1 MSILVINSSI
11 RGDDSISRELS
22 LKLSEKLTDKNV
34 VHRDLT
40 KGIDFIS
47 SESMAAVR
55 IPKDD
60 RSAAQ
65 SADSTAQLADT
76 LIEELQV
83 ADTIVIGAP
92 VYNFGPPASL
102 KAWADLVARAGT
114 TFQYTENGPEGLL
127 ENKKAYVIAVS
138 GGTKIGSEIDF
149 MSPWL
154 IHFLGF
160 IGIKN
165 VEIVSAD
172 GVFSQDGEEKIQ
184 KARQKVERMAA

>member
-76 LIEELQV
+76 
-83 ADTIVIGAP
+83 
-92 VYNFGPPASL
+92 
-102 KAWADLVARAGT
+102 
-114 TFQYTENGPEGLL
+114 
-127 ENKKAYVIAVS
+127 
-138 GGTKIGSEIDF
+138 
-149 MSPWL
+149 
-154 IHFLGF
+154 
-160 IGIKN
+160 
-165 VEIVSAD
+165 
-172 GVFSQDGEEKIQ
+172 
-184 KARQKVERMAA
+184 